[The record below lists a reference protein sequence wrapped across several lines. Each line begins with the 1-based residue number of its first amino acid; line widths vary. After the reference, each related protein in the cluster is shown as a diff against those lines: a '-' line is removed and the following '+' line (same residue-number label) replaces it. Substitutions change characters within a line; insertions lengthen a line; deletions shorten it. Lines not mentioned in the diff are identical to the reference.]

1 MKRLFFKSGEGVTS
15 QDITKV
21 KVRGK
26 GINVVWRVWETE
38 VLSLASGAF
47 ISHATLGK

>member
-1 MKRLFFKSGEGVTS
+1 MKGATS

-26 GINVVWRVWETE
+26 GINLAWRVWETE
-38 VLSLASGAF
+38 VLSLASDAF
-47 ISHATLGK
+47 ISHAILGK